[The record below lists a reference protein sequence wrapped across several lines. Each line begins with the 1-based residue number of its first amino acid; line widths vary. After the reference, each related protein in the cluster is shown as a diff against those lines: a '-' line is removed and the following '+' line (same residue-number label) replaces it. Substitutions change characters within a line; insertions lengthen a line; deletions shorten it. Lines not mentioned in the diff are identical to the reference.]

1 MVQTTAATAVHQPT
15 SHFLVKLI
23 PSALLCSSV
32 AHDYSWYAN
41 MGHFKDGPFGTFKRV
56 ARARSLCLALP
67 LSYSRFPLVCP
78 SHLSPC
84 QDSSFI
90 YRKAFIQINTAT
102 QRLLCT
108 QTRKHT
114 HTRLGTRILCN
125 STLPDPGFWSEQ
137 NKTRLFWPCSPVCLI
152 LVSVFV
158 DCSRSTHFPHFSST
172 WFLIVLFPFCLP
184 SVVAVRKH

>member
-1 MVQTTAATAVHQPT
+1 MIIHDMPIWATSKMV
-15 SHFLVKLI
+15 
-23 PSALLCSSV
+23 
-32 AHDYSWYAN
+32 
-41 MGHFKDGPFGTFKRV
+41 R
-56 ARARSLCLALP
+56 LALSRELLALTRSAS
-67 LSYSRFPLVCP
+67 LSLWVTVDFFGLP

-84 QDSSFI
+84 QDCSFI

-102 QRLLCT
+102 QQLLCT

-114 HTRLGTRILCN
+114 HTRRGTRILCN

-184 SVVAVRKH
+184 SVVPVRKH